1 MNKEAIIKKLTSRK
15 FIVSVITL
23 IAGVVTMIIG
33 HEHEVTTIAGALM
46 SIVPAV
52 VYCVMEGV
60 VDAASVKTI
69 TDAAS
74 GAADQLGYDKTAD
87 VIEQVG
93 DIVEDIVSEDAD
105 EVPEGGEPPG
115 IE

>member
-23 IAGVVTMIIG
+23 VAGIVTMIIG

-46 SIVPAV
+46 SIVPV
-52 VYCVMEGV
+52 IVYCFVEGK
-60 VDAASVKTI
+60 VDAAAVQTV

-74 GAADQLGYDKTAD
+74 DAAKGLGYDKAAE
-87 VIEQVG
+87 VIDQVG
-93 DIVEDIVSEDAD
+93 DIAEGLVSEESD
-105 EVPEGGEPPG
+105 EKPEGGEPP
-115 IE
+115 EVK

>member
-1 MNKEAIIKKLTSRK
+1 MDKQTIIKKLTSRK

-23 IAGVVTMIIG
+23 IAGVVTMIVG

-46 SIVPAV
+46 SIVPAI
-52 VYCVMEGV
+52 VYCIVEGS
-60 VDAASVKTI
+60 VDAASVKTV

-74 GAADQLGYDKTAD
+74 GAAEDLGYSKASD

-93 DIVEDIVSEDAD
+93 DIAEGLVSDTPE
-105 EVPEGGEPPG
+105 EGGEPP
-115 IE
+115 EVK

>member
-1 MNKEAIIKKLTSRK
+1 MDKQTIIKKLTSRK

-23 IAGVVTMIIG
+23 IAGVVTMIVG

-46 SIVPAV
+46 SIVPAI
-52 VYCVMEGV
+52 VYCIVEGS
-60 VDAASVKTI
+60 VDAASVKTV

-74 GAADQLGYDKTAD
+74 GAAEDLGYDKAAD

-93 DIVEDIVSEDAD
+93 DIAEGLVSEDS
-105 EVPEGGEPPG
+105 EEGGEPP
-115 IE
+115 EVK